1 MRIGVVSDTHG
12 YFDPRLLEFLAGVE
26 GILHAGDVGSQN
38 VLDELARIAPLHAVR
53 GNVDPDSLDLPPAL
67 TRQFEDVRVEVIHQ
81 LPMQQSELQK
91 WADGELLPTIY
102 PARRDAFLKA
112 FGEMT
117 RVVIFGHTHRPC
129 LLAVG
134 HRLFFNPGSA
144 GARRFSLPRSCGILE
159 VFPRGV
165 RGTLVSLERY
175 NERLPSRVWLPVGG

>member
-1 MRIGVVSDTHG
+1 MKIGVVSDTHG
-12 YFDPRLLEFLAGVE
+12 YFDPRLPELLAGVDA
-26 GILHAGDVGSQN
+26 ILHAGDVNSQD

-53 GNVDPDSLDLPPAL
+53 GNVDPDSLGLPPSL
-67 TRQFEDVRVEVIHQ
+67 TRQFEDVWVEVLHQ
-81 LPMQQSELQK
+81 LPMQPSELQK
-91 WADGELLPTIY
+91 WADGQLLPTIY
-102 PARRDAFLKA
+102 PARRNAFLKS
-112 FGEMT
+112 FGEKT
-117 RVVIFGHTHRPC
+117 QVVIFGHSHQPC

-144 GARRFSLPRSCGILE
+144 GPRRFSLPRCFGILE